1 MSAALVDTET
11 GEIVSTDL
19 ALPDAGALDLID
31 DPGQQIVLACER
43 ANAWLQSG
51 IAVPIES
58 IVETKAQAA
67 ALAAFAV
74 QKQLG
79 KDAELAALE
88 VQRRAERG
96 TGLAIR
102 RGQEAG
108 EIMKRG
114 DAGAMPKPGV
124 HAGGGLPGAA
134 RNTHLVRPGDIA
146 PMSELSSNGSGIYA
160 MTDDVTDEQFDAAI
174 DAAKAEGNLSRA
186 NVVRKVKGQKAK
198 VPVSQQLDRIEEM
211 AATGHHST
219 QIAKE
224 LGTTGEN
231 IRMLAK
237 KAGIKIPA
245 DDILRGKHNL
255 NATRIVRET
264 VQALDGLAMGVGLIE
279 DYSTVDLT
287 TPEAQEWAASLTD
300 SLSVLNRFAKQI
312 KKETTHVL
320 DQD

>member
-1 MSAALVDTET
+1 MTAVLSSDLV
-11 GEIVSTDL
+11 
-19 ALPDAGALDLID
+19 LPDTADLEVAD
-31 DPGQQIVLACER
+31 DPGAQIVLACER
-43 ANAWLQSG
+43 AKAWLKAGLDVS
-51 IAVPIES
+51 IEA
-58 IVETKAQAA
+58 IVDTKAQAA
-67 ALAAFAV
+67 ALSAFAI

-96 TGLAIR
+96 TALAVK
-102 RGQEAG
+102 RGQQSGA
-108 EIMKRG
+108 ITTRA
-114 DAGAMPKPGV
+114 DAGWT
-124 HAGGGLPGAA
+124 A
-134 RNTHLVRPGDIA
+134 RNLQSRGETLKKAKANDYYNT
-146 PMSELSSNGSGIYA
+146 SEERADANALASVP
-160 MTDDVTDEQFDAAI
+160 DDDFDAAI
-174 DAAKAEGNLSRA
+174 EDARTEGNLSRA
-186 NVVRKVKGQKAK
+186 NVVRKVKGQGSAK
-198 VPVSQQLDRIEEM
+198 VPVTQQLDRIEEL

-224 LGTTGEN
+224 LNTTGEN

-279 DYSTVDLT
+279 DFSAVDLT
-287 TPEAQEWAASLTD
+287 TPEAQEWAASLAD
-300 SLSVLNRFAKQI
+300 AMPVLNRFAKQI

-320 DQD
+320 DED